1 MAETELLRTMPAP
14 QPAASVPV
22 HARNSSKH
30 MLRLPLSLMISAA
43 VLASSAF
50 TASAQSRS
58 VPIVR
63 DAEIEALVSDY
74 TTPIL
79 NAAGLGKQRIKTILV
94 NSPSFNAFV
103 DGRRIFI
110 NTGALLQ
117 SETPNEIIG
126 VIAHETGHL
135 AGGHQD
141 RLREQ
146 LKQAKTMAVIG
157 TLLGLGAGIAGAA
170 TRNSA
175 IAGAGG
181 GIVAGGGEIAMR
193 SLLSYQR
200 SEEAAADR
208 SAINY
213 LNKTGQS
220 AKGMLVTFER
230 FASALSISGTQVD
243 AYRISH
249 PLPRERIANLS
260 TLAQQSP
267 YFEKKDPESL
277 QARHDLARAKI
288 AAYSG
293 GMGSLQR
300 IFRNNPRG
308 LGARY
313 GDAISTFL
321 TGNARNAIPKI
332 DALIKEQPKNPY
344 FREMKGDILLKANN
358 PAGAAAEF
366 KQAAALDPRKSS
378 LIRMSYGRALML
390 TGNKA
395 NMQAAI
401 TELKAGVARDP
412 EFSEGYGYL
421 AQAYGQSG
429 QMALADLATADQ
441 HYYAGNINEAKIFAT
456 RAQTKLKSGS
466 PDWLRAQDI
475 INTKTK
481 KK

>member
-1 MAETELLRTMPAP
+1 MAENTFFQTAPAP
-14 QPAASVPV
+14 RPAAPASAVPL
-22 HARNSSKH
+22 NI
-30 MLRLPLSLMISAA
+30 LRLPLALMISAA

-58 VPIVR
+58 IPIVR
-63 DAEIEALVSDY
+63 DAEIEALVTDY

-79 NAAGLGKQRIKTILV
+79 NAAGLGNRRIGTVLV
-94 NSPSFNAFV
+94 NSQSFNAFV

-157 TLLGLGAGIAGAA
+157 MLLGLGAGIAGAA

-181 GIVAGGGEIAMR
+181 GIAAGGGEVAMR

-220 AKGMLVTFER
+220 AKGMLTTFER

-243 AYRISH
+243 SYRISH
-249 PLPRERIANLS
+249 PLPRDRIANLE
-260 TLAQQSP
+260 TLARQSP
-267 YFEKKDPESL
+267 NFEKKDPESL
-277 QARHDLARAKI
+277 QVRHDLARAKI

-293 GMGSLQR
+293 GLGSIQR

-313 GDAISTFL
+313 GDAIYTYL
-321 TGNARNAIPKI
+321 NGNPRNALPKI

-344 FREMKGDILLKANN
+344 FREMKGEILLKANN
-358 PAGAAAEF
+358 PAGAATEF

-395 NMQAAI
+395 NMEAAI
-401 TELKAGVARDP
+401 RELKAGVVRDP

-429 QMALADLATADQ
+429 QMGLSDLATADQ
-441 HYYAGNINEAKIFAT
+441 HYYAGRINEAKIFAT
-456 RAQTKLKSGS
+456 RAQTRLKSGS

>member
-1 MAETELLRTMPAP
+1 MAETVLIHAASAPHPAAPAPALLRTI
-14 QPAASVPV
+14 
-22 HARNSSKH
+22 
-30 MLRLPLSLMISAA
+30 LRLSLSALISTSVVAG
-43 VLASSAF
+43 SAL
-50 TASAQSRS
+50 TASAQSTS
-58 VPIVR
+58 VPVVR
-63 DAEIEALVSDY
+63 DAEIEALVTDY
-74 TTPIL
+74 TTPII
-79 NAAGLGKQRIKTILV
+79 NAAGLGKRRIGTVLV

-146 LKQAKTMAVIG
+146 LRQAKTMAVIG

-170 TRNSA
+170 TGNSA

-181 GIVAGGGEIAMR
+181 GIAAGGGEVAMR

-200 SEEAAADR
+200 TEEAAADR
-208 SAINY
+208 AAINY
-213 LNKTGQS
+213 LNKTQQS
-220 AKGMLVTFER
+220 AKGMLTTFER
-230 FASALSISGTQVD
+230 FANALSLSGTQID

-249 PLPRERIANLS
+249 PLPRDRIANLS
-260 TLAQQSP
+260 TLAHQSP
-267 YFEKKDPESL
+267 YFDKKDPESL
-277 QARHDLARAKI
+277 QLRHDLMRAKI

-293 GMGSLQR
+293 GLGSLQR

-313 GDAISTFL
+313 GDAIYTYL
-321 TGNARNAIPKI
+321 NGNARNAIPKI
-332 DALIKEQPKNPY
+332 DALIKEQPNNPY
-344 FREMKGDILLKANN
+344 FREMKGEILLKANN
-358 PAGAAAEF
+358 PVGAAAEF

-378 LIRMSYGRALML
+378 IIRMSYGRALML

-395 NMQAAI
+395 NMETAI
-401 TELKAGVARDP
+401 RELKAGVVKEP

-429 QMALADLATADQ
+429 QMGLADLATADQ
-441 HYYAGNINEAKIFAT
+441 HYYAGKIMDAKVFAT
-456 RAQTKLKSGS
+456 RAQTRLKSGS

-475 INTKTK
+475 INTSTK